1 MKFKYFRNLNK
12 NERYSTTKRQLKSVF
27 SNIEMDVLFGLV
39 RKFEFD
45 SRCPNKPNIAG
56 NVVASISYSRDRTVY
71 FSLYPLLIADFPNR
85 ASDDFNNQILLTIK
99 QWIEDQI
106 NKPDT
111 ALLGYEELVIEW
123 TGKEHL
129 LHKVKFL

>member
-12 NERYSTTKRQLKSVF
+12 NERYSTTKRHLKSVF
-27 SNIEMDVLFGLV
+27 FNIEMDVLFGLV

-45 SRCPNKPNIAG
+45 SRCPNKPNIVG
-56 NVVASISYSRDRTVY
+56 NVVASISYSRDRTVD
-71 FSLYPLLIADFPNR
+71 FSLYPLLITDYPNS
-85 ASDDFNNQILLTIK
+85 AFDDFNNQILLTIK
-99 QWIEDQI
+99 QWLEGQI

-123 TGKEHL
+123 TENEHL

>member
-1 MKFKYFRNLNK
+1 MKFTYCRNLNK
-12 NERYSTTKRQLKSVF
+12 NEKYSTNKRQLKLVF
-27 SNIEMDVLFGLV
+27 FNIEMDVSFGLV

-45 SRCPNKPNIAG
+45 SRCPNKPNIFG
-56 NVVASISYSRDRTVY
+56 NVVASISYSRDRTVL
-71 FSLYPLLIADFPNR
+71 FSLYPLSIADYPNR

-99 QWIEDQI
+99 QWLEGQI

-111 ALLGYEELVIEW
+111 ALLGYEQLVIEW
-123 TGKEHL
+123 TENEHL

>member
-1 MKFKYFRNLNK
+1 M
-12 NERYSTTKRQLKSVF
+12 
-27 SNIEMDVLFGLV
+27 
-39 RKFEFD
+39 
-45 SRCPNKPNIAG
+45 
-56 NVVASISYSRDRTVY
+56 ASISYSRDRTVY

-111 ALLGYEELVIEW
+111 ALLGYEKLVIEW

>member
-12 NERYSTTKRQLKSVF
+12 HERYSTTKRQLKSVF

-56 NVVASISYSRDRTVY
+56 NVVASISYSRDRTIY
-71 FSLYPLLIADFPNR
+71 FSLYPLLISDFPNR
-85 ASDDFNNQILLTIK
+85 ASDDFNK
-99 QWIEDQI
+99 
-106 NKPDT
+106 K
-111 ALLGYEELVIEW
+111 YY
-123 TGKEHL
+123 
-129 LHKVKFL
+129 

>member
-27 SNIEMDVLFGLV
+27 SNIEMDVLFGLA

-45 SRCPNKPNIAG
+45 SRCPNKPNIVG
-56 NVVASISYSRDRTVY
+56 NVVASISYSRDRTVD
-71 FSLYPLLIADFPNR
+71 FSLYPLLIADYSNS
-85 ASDDFNNQILLTIK
+85 ASDDFNNQVLLTIK
-99 QWIEDQI
+99 QWLEDQI

-111 ALLGYEELVIEW
+111 ALLGYEELVVEW
-123 TGKEHL
+123 TGNEHL

>member
-27 SNIEMDVLFGLV
+27 SNIEMDVLFGLI

-45 SRCPNKPNIAG
+45 SRCPNKPNIVG
-56 NVVASISYSRDRTVY
+56 NVVASISYSRDRTVD
-71 FSLYPLLIADFPNR
+71 FSLYPLLIAGYPNN

-99 QWIEDQI
+99 QWLEGQI

-111 ALLGYEELVIEW
+111 ALLGYEELIIEW
-123 TGKEHL
+123 TGHEHL

>member
-12 NERYSTTKRQLKSVF
+12 HESYSTSKRQLKSMF

-45 SRCPNKPNIAG
+45 SRCSNKPNIVG
-56 NVVASISYSRDRTVY
+56 DVVASISYSRDRTVY
-71 FSLYPLLIADFPNR
+71 FSLFPLSIADYPNS
-85 ASDDFNNQILLTIK
+85 ASDDFNNQILLIIK
-99 QWIEDQI
+99 QWLEGQI

-123 TGKEHL
+123 IGNEHL

>member
-56 NVVASISYSRDRTVY
+56 NVVASISYSRDRTIY
-71 FSLYPLLIADFPNR
+71 FSLYPLLISDFPNR

>member
-1 MKFKYFRNLNK
+1 MKFKYSRNLNK

-39 RKFEFD
+39 RKFDFD
-45 SRCPNKPNIAG
+45 SRCPNKPTIVG
-56 NVVASISYSRDRTVY
+56 KVVASISYSRDRTVL
-71 FSLYPLLIADFPNR
+71 FSLYPISIIDYPNS
-85 ASDDFNNQILLTIK
+85 ASDDFNNQKLLTIK
-99 QWIEDQI
+99 QWLEDQI

-123 TGKEHL
+123 TENEHL